1 MQSNKRQQWQRNSI
15 YLQPTNNNINTKI
28 KQKKPSCE
36 SLAFSLWTQPEI
48 KKKMSKTRSLS

>member
-48 KKKMSKTRSLS
+48 KKNE